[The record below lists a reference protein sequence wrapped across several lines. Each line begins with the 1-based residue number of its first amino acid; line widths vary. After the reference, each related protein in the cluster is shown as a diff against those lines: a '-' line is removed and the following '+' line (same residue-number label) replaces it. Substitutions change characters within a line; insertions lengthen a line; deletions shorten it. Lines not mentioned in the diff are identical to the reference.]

1 MFTGFAG
8 RAQQKRHVAVSSAAI
23 RRPECACSCLDCRN
37 LARGALNHHETF
49 KFDSHFKNTSLCLAT
64 IRTIPPQTTA
74 IPAGLI
80 LCPPRTTLPV
90 NETCQRRLG
99 PKGGLWRPALLQL
112 GNFSTTHLGAW
123 SAIQSKD
130 RPPLQ
135 SSGPMTDRS
144 QIMHAMQRSRSL
156 SRLCFSPAMGL
167 ICTALPSARHPQRFD
182 FAEGTDRAERAWI
195 DPFVQ
200 QTCRPRL
207 AGIRFSGYLNRV
219 NLRRRF
225 EFQTVFHM
233 AVATAALWYRGGSG
247 GYALDGQCCVAL
259 ETKMPGDA
267 MHFEPLWIAPARERH
282 PSPAVAVHRKFHHW
296 TRKITHV
303 CSSPGNLV
311 ATFALSKKRRHGKE
325 PT

>member
-1 MFTGFAG
+1 MLRSQALPSGGPNA
-8 RAQQKRHVAVSSAAI
+8 HAAASI
-23 RRPECACSCLDCRN
+23 A
-37 LARGALNHHETF
+37 ETWQE
-49 KFDSHFKNTSLCLAT
+49 NTSLCLAT
-64 IRTIPPQTTA
+64 IRTIPPQTTV

-80 LCPPRTTLPV
+80 LCP
-90 NETCQRRLG
+90 
-99 PKGGLWRPALLQL
+99 
-112 GNFSTTHLGAW
+112 
-123 SAIQSKD
+123 
-130 RPPLQ
+130 
-135 SSGPMTDRS
+135 TDRS

-267 MHFEPLWIAPARERH
+267 MHFEPLWIASARERH